1 MSRSLTIAIIGCG
14 TAGLAAALLLERA
27 GHAVTLVERF
37 GEPQP
42 LGSGLI
48 LQPSGLAVLDALGL
62 AASLIAAGSRID
74 RLFGLNA
81 VTGSVVLDVRY
92 AALKRERFGVGI
104 HRAALFETLF
114 TAVQKRQVAIETGV
128 EVGDIDPA
136 ADGKVSLLAAGG
148 RRIGPFDLVVDA
160 SGTRSPLLGHAAR
173 PVTRTPLSYGALWAN
188 VPLAGTDFDRH
199 ALEQRYRRAS
209 VMVGVLPIG
218 CHGGEPEPQAALF
231 WSLKADALDAWR
243 RAGLAA
249 WKAEVERVWPAT
261 APLLAH
267 IAEPEQL
274 TFASY
279 RHQTLPRP
287 YGRRI
292 AFIGDAAHSTS
303 PQLGQGANMALLDA
317 YALAVALDQ
326 AADLGAALSRYA
338 QLRRWHV
345 RLYQAASRMFTPF
358 YQSDSAMLPLIRDR
372 VVPPLARLPGIDRML
387 ALLVSGLIGG
397 PLRQLGL
404 KEPAIA
410 AESDRPAFA
419 GKRAER

>member
-1 MSRSLTIAIIGCG
+1 MSRSLAIAIIGCG

-27 GHAVTLVERF
+27 GHTVTLVERF

-48 LQPSGLAVLDALGL
+48 LQPSGLAVLEALGL
-62 AASLIAAGSRID
+62 AAPLIATGSRID

-104 HRAALFETLF
+104 HRAALFEALF
-114 TAVQKRQVAIETGV
+114 AAVQKQPVAIETGV
-128 EVGDIDPA
+128 EIGDIDA
-136 ADGKVSLLAAGG
+136 GADGKVSLVAASG

-160 SGTRSPLLGHAAR
+160 SGTRSALLGHAIR
-173 PVTRTPLSYGALWAN
+173 PATRVPLSYGALWTN
-188 VPLAGTDFDRH
+188 VPLAGTAFDRH

-218 CHGGEPEPQAALF
+218 RQGSEPEPQAALF
-231 WSLKADALDAWR
+231 WSLKTDALDAWR
-243 RAGLAA
+243 NAGLAA

-267 IAEPEQL
+267 ITDPEQL

-279 RHQTLPRP
+279 RHQTLPQP
-287 YGRRI
+287 YGRRV

-326 AADLGAALSRYA
+326 AGDLDAALRCYA

-358 YQSDSAMLPLIRDR
+358 YQSDSAMLPLVRDR

-387 ALLVSGLIGG
+387 ALLVSGLIGD

-410 AESDRPAFA
+410 AESDQPTFA